1 MLVSDLRGE
10 QGFRVSILL
19 AVYGL
24 ILSGKT
30 QRQVVRWKRG
40 REVRNVI
47 EEVASGLQELIECGW
62 LELGEEPVR
71 L

>member
-1 MLVSDLRGE
+1 MGRH
-10 QGFRVSILL
+10 
-19 AVYGL
+19 
-24 ILSGKT
+24 K
-30 QRQVVRWKRG
+30 RQVVRWKRG

-62 LELGEEPVR
+62 LELEEEPVR